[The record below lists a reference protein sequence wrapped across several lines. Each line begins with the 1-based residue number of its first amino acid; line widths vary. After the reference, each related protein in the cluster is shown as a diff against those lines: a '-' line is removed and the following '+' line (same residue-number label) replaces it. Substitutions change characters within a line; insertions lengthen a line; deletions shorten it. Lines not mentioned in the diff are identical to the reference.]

1 MYDNN
6 LDRIYIHIWKHVI
19 VWLDLPDQ
27 LCLQC
32 KYCRNTYTG
41 LFSSDMIY
49 RHMLSQNLAI
59 ILNSIVE
66 IVNSDVYY
74 YTGDIN
80 I

>member
-1 MYDNN
+1 
-6 LDRIYIHIWKHVI
+6 
-19 VWLDLPDQ
+19 
-27 LCLQC
+27 
-32 KYCRNTYTG
+32 
-41 LFSSDMIY
+41 
-49 RHMLSQNLAI
+49 MLSQNLAI